1 MRPDSNRNGR
11 VVAVIQ
17 ARMGSSRLPGK
28 VLEDLCGRPVL
39 GWVVDAAQAAR
50 GVDQVVVAT
59 SVSESD
65 NAIAKFC
72 ADIGVNVVRGSENDV
87 LDRFLRAA
95 EETEA
100 DAIVRLTA
108 DCPLLDPDVIT
119 QLVAFWRV
127 SGNLD
132 YVSTTLARSLPRGLD
147 VEVASVAAL
156 RRCEVRVEAHHRTHV
171 TSALYEDGSSFQ
183 LASISFSPSYAGYR
197 VTLDTPEDLE
207 LLRALVPLLPGGP
220 PSWRRMVDIL
230 DGRPDIA
237 AMNAHIEQKT
247 LIEG

>member
-1 MRPDSNRNGR
+1 MSPDSSRNGR

-39 GWVVDAAQAAR
+39 RWVVDAARAAR

-59 SVSESD
+59 SVSDSD
-65 NAIAKFC
+65 NAIERFC
-72 ADIGVNVVRGSENDV
+72 ADIGVKVVRGSENDV

-100 DAIVRLTA
+100 DSIVRLTA
-108 DCPLLDPDVIT
+108 DCPLLDPVLIT
-119 QLVAFWRV
+119 QLVAFWKG
-127 SGNLD
+127 SANLD
-132 YVSTTLARSLPRGLD
+132 YVSTTLVRSLPRGLD
-147 VEVASVAAL
+147 IEVASVAAL
-156 RRCEVRVEAHHRTHV
+156 RQCELRVEPHHRTHV

-183 LASISFSPSYAGYR
+183 LAALSFSPNYAGYR

-207 LLRALVPLLPGGP
+207 LLRALIPLLPEGP
-220 PSWRRMVDIL
+220 PSWRNIVRIL
-230 DGRPDIA
+230 DQRPDIA